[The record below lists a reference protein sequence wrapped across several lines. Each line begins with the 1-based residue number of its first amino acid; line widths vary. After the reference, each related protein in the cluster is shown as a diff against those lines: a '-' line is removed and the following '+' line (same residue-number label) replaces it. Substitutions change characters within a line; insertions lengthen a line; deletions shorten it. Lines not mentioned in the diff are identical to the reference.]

1 MKQQDHLL
9 HLCSYSYESGGPA
22 SVILNHSRF
31 QVEAGMDVS
40 IASSMDTRHHAY
52 PTAPGVQLHVFKQS
66 IFSRILSEFSWS
78 LLFWFISNRNRF
90 QYIHI
95 HGLWYFGSILPF
107 IIPSKAKKIITIHG
121 FLDPYAFQR
130 SGWKK
135 RFLWNLM
142 QKRFVRSADMIHV
155 ISREEEKIVSQL
167 FPDLTNKIVFIPN
180 GIEDP
185 QQVGKVAPNADF
197 KATYQSIQSKSSFVF
212 LFLSRINRKKGLDIL
227 MKAFA
232 EITKM
237 HGENVQ
243 LILAGPKDDYSES
256 LDEQLIAYPFENVHL
271 FDVVTGADKAYLL
284 EQVSGFVLPSYSE
297 GFSIAALEAMAYA
310 KPCIFSTRIGFSD
323 ELKQANAAEIC
334 EPDVEGIIQS
344 MNKLLGN
351 ALYRDEISHNA
362 RQLFIRDYQ
371 INKVASDFIMAMKQN

>member
-1 MKQQDHLL
+1 MKETDHLL

-22 SVILNHSRF
+22 SVILNHSRY
-31 QVEAGMDVS
+31 QVDAGINVS

-78 LLFWFISNRNRF
+78 LLFWFITHRNRF

-107 IIPSKAKKIITIHG
+107 FIPNKAKKIITIHG

-135 RFLWNLM
+135 CLLWNLM
-142 QKRFVRSADMIHV
+142 QKRFVRSADLIHV
-155 ISREEEKIVSQL
+155 ISREEEQIVRAL
-167 FPDLTNKIVFIPN
+167 FPDLTHKIVFIPN
-180 GIEDP
+180 GIQDP
-185 QQVGKVAPNADF
+185 KQISQDEPSVDF
-197 KATYQSIQSKSSFVF
+197 LEKLNNIKAKASFVF

-227 MKAFA
+227 FEAFTQ
-232 EITKM
+232 ITKS
-237 HGENVQ
+237 HGERVH
-243 LILAGPKDDYSES
+243 LIIAGPQDDYSAP
-256 LDEQLIAYPFENVHL
+256 LAEQLSSYPHQNIHV
-271 FDVVTGADKAYLL
+271 FDVVTGADKAYLM
-284 EQVSGFVLPSYSE
+284 EQVSSFILPSYSE

-323 ELKQANAAEIC
+323 ELQQARAAEIC
-334 EPDVEGIIQS
+334 EPNVDGIIQS
-344 MNKLLGN
+344 MNKVLADEACRKNIGQQAR
-351 ALYRDEISHNA
+351 ALF
-362 RQLFIRDYQ
+362 LRDYQ
-371 INKVASDFIMAMKQN
+371 ISKVAKDFLFAMKQI

>member
-1 MKQQDHLL
+1 MKQTHHLL

-22 SVILNHSRF
+22 SVILNHSRY
-31 QVEAGMDVS
+31 QVDAGINVS

-78 LLFWFISNRNRF
+78 LLFWFITHRNRF

-107 IIPSKAKKIITIHG
+107 FIPNKAKKIITIHG

-135 RFLWNLM
+135 RLLWNLM
-142 QKRFVRSADMIHV
+142 QKRFVRSADLIHV
-155 ISREEEKIVSQL
+155 ISREEEQIVRAL
-167 FPDLTNKIVFIPN
+167 FPDLTHKIVFIPN
-180 GIEDP
+180 GIQDP
-185 QQVGKVAPNADF
+185 KQISQGEPSVDF
-197 KATYQSIQSKSSFVF
+197 LEKLNNIQAKASFVF

-227 MKAFA
+227 FEAFTQ
-232 EITKM
+232 ITKS
-237 HGENVQ
+237 HGERVH
-243 LILAGPKDDYSES
+243 LIIAGPQDDYSAP
-256 LDEQLIAYPFENVHL
+256 LAEQLSSYPHQNIHV
-271 FDVVTGADKAYLL
+271 FDVVTGADKAYLM
-284 EQVSGFVLPSYSE
+284 EQVSSFILPSYSE

-323 ELKQANAAEIC
+323 ELQQARAAEIC
-334 EPDVEGIIQS
+334 EPRVDGIIQS
-344 MNKLLGN
+344 MNKILADGAYRN
-351 ALYRDEISHNA
+351 EIGQQARALF
-362 RQLFIRDYQ
+362 LRDYR
-371 INKVASDFIMAMKQN
+371 INKVAKDFLFAMKQI

>member
-1 MKQQDHLL
+1 MKQTHHLL

-22 SVILNHSRF
+22 SVILNHSRY
-31 QVEAGMDVS
+31 QVDAGINVS

-78 LLFWFISNRNRF
+78 LLFWFITHRNRF

-107 IIPSKAKKIITIHG
+107 FIPNKAKKIITIHG

-135 RFLWNLM
+135 RLLWNLM
-142 QKRFVRSADMIHV
+142 QKRFVRSADLIHV
-155 ISREEEKIVSQL
+155 ISREEEQIVRAL
-167 FPDLTNKIVFIPN
+167 FPDLTHKIVFIPN
-180 GIEDP
+180 GIQDP
-185 QQVGKVAPNADF
+185 KQISQDEPSVDF
-197 KATYQSIQSKSSFVF
+197 LEKLNNIKAKASFVF

-227 MKAFA
+227 FEAFTQ
-232 EITKM
+232 ITKS
-237 HGENVQ
+237 HGERVH
-243 LILAGPKDDYSES
+243 LIIAGPQDDYSAP
-256 LDEQLIAYPFENVHL
+256 LAEQLSSYPHQNIHV
-271 FDVVTGADKAYLL
+271 FDVVTGADKAYLM
-284 EQVSGFVLPSYSE
+284 EQVSSFILPSYSE

-323 ELKQANAAEIC
+323 ELQQARAAEIC
-334 EPDVEGIIQS
+334 EPNVDGIIQS
-344 MNKLLGN
+344 MNKVLADEACRKNIGQQAR
-351 ALYRDEISHNA
+351 ALF
-362 RQLFIRDYQ
+362 LRDYQ
-371 INKVASDFIMAMKQN
+371 ISKVAKDFLFAMKQI